1 MKISYLTMIE
11 ADEGKVLVKDGNYCS
26 SVLLRKGE
34 TEEGWSEITQEE
46 YNEIMTQKEAEEKI
60 EEQNSEEL
68 NENN

>member
-46 YNEIMTQKEAEEKI
+46 YNEIITQKEAEE
-60 EEQNSEEL
+60 
-68 NENN
+68 